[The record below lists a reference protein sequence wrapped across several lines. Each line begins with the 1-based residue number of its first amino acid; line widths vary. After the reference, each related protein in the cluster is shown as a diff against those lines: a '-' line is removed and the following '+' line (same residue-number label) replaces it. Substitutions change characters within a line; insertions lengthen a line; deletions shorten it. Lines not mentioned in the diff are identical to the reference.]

1 MTWINVAGKYTPIVN
16 LVQGFNI
23 DTIKS
28 QLPPKLEY
36 TETTGSNN
44 DLNNNEYTF
53 TNSSTN
59 FNYLLINRPQ
69 YNNITWQA
77 ADSNMLTV
85 QNLDNNNT
93 VLNKTVYDTNPVY
106 IVGTAAGAG
115 KFIRTLGDIAKI
127 PSGSSMKR
135 KITVQTPSLETSLKD
150 QCQIFIRTK

>member
-1 MTWINVAGKYTPIVN
+1 MTWINITGTYTPIVS
-16 LVQGFNI
+16 LVQGTDI
-23 DTIKS
+23 ESIKS

-44 DLNNNEYTF
+44 LNNNEYTF
-53 TNSSTN
+53 SNTATN
-59 FNYLLINRPQ
+59 FNYLLMNRPQ
-69 YNNITWQA
+69 YNNVTIQPT
-77 ADSNMLTV
+77 DSNMLTV
-85 QNLDNNNT
+85 QNLDSSNN

-135 KITVQTPSLETSLKD
+135 KITVQNPSLATSIKD